1 MRKLIISI
9 VTVGVVW
16 FLVDFVCQF
25 IGVETTKA
33 FSMVMAVELIVHELK
48 SIEEGKRK

>member
-1 MRKLIISI
+1 MKNLIVSI
-9 VTVGVVW
+9 VAVSAVW
-16 FLVDFVCQF
+16 LLVDFVCQF

-48 SIEEGKRK
+48 VIEERKRK